1 MPSELQRI
9 LECVFGFRKI
19 LGFQKFI
26 YMKKPFKNLVITNKN
41 PFGACF
47 YDTYGNRTSNFT
59 ITGKQLLKIEK
70 ILNE

>member
-1 MPSELQRI
+1 
-9 LECVFGFRKI
+9 
-19 LGFQKFI
+19 
-26 YMKKPFKNLVITNKN
+26 MKNPFKNLVVSKKN
-41 PFGACF
+41 PFGVYF